1 MKITPAA
8 IRQQSFETAFRGYE
22 KKEVTTFLDE
32 VSQVVEQLHQENLE
46 LKSKLQH
53 VEGEAKRLKDVEDSL
68 FRTLKTA
75 EDTGASI
82 IEEANEAADQIIA
95 EANQTASHATAHVNQ
110 MMEEARNK
118 AEEQAATIISAA
130 ELKAKETIL
139 ALRESMQGLVRS
151 YEGLAE
157 QREAL
162 VKSLKRISQDTINQ
176 IELSEAHY
184 SRLDAKAHQR
194 AIEELSR
201 SQAFTFANLD
211 QLTAQIHQQAELT
224 SAVDPADPLAEMEVI
239 EEELEIEQHDGSPDI
254 HSTVE
259 ESTAQIQEE
268 TGTSEAEI
276 SSNESV
282 ETPEEEAEEK
292 PSYPIEEKSS
302 PTAESFPKSED
313 KEDPKKQS
321 GSFFDQ
327 FD

>member
-32 VSQVVEQLHQENLE
+32 ISQVVEQLHQENLE

-53 VEGEAKRLKDVEDSL
+53 VEAEAKRLKDVEDSL

-95 EANQTASHATAHVNQ
+95 EANETATNATAHVNQ
-110 MMEEARNK
+110 MMEEARKK

-130 ELKAKETIL
+130 EIKAKDTIVE
-139 ALRESMQGLVRS
+139 LRESMQGLVRS
-151 YEGLAE
+151 YEGLVE

-176 IELSEAHY
+176 IDLSEAHF
-184 SRLDAKAHQR
+184 SRIDAKAHQR
-194 AIEELSR
+194 AIDELSR
-201 SQAFTFANLD
+201 SQTFTFANL
-211 QLTAQIHQQAELT
+211 ANLT
-224 SAVDPADPLAEMEVI
+224 SATGGKEAEDPDPVREEAPETAAQITEELVEGEEIALVEEQEVQGIPDLAPKTEKVN
-239 EEELEIEQHDGSPDI
+239 EEELKLSEPVEEIEPEDI
-254 HSTVE
+254 S
-259 ESTAQIQEE
+259 
-268 TGTSEAEI
+268 
-276 SSNESV
+276 
-282 ETPEEEAEEK
+282 PEEVKPPVEVKPSEKRDPEPEEK
-292 PSYPIEEKSS
+292 KD
-302 PTAESFPKSED
+302 TKN
-313 KEDPKKQS
+313 QS